1 MLPQSIIFILGQ
13 NLEEK
18 KKKKKKKKR
27 FRIVSN
33 EFEFANVV

>member
-18 KKKKKKKKR
+18 KKR